1 MIIYVVTV
9 KLISDN
15 SWEFLRILG
24 NLSMFLFRR
33 IADPR
38 IKKETIS
45 CSRIAENLPSILSLF
60 LFQNDP
66 KNSREFSGMLV
77 QINAREFSGNSR
89 EWFSGIL
96 EKSQDLHEKFLTG
109 VPNAESEDY
118 SVGIESTRHCSGV
131 SAGFLTVENRSQLRY
146 CKTAKDIYG
155 RSLHVWVFP
164 RI

>member
-1 MIIYVVTV
+1 MLVFVIIYVVTV

-60 LFQNDP
+60 LFQNNP
-66 KNSREFSGMLV
+66 KNSRVLSGMLV
-77 QINAREFSGNSR
+77 QINARECSGNSQGIFR
-89 EWFSGIL
+89 EFPFFF
-96 EKSQDLHEKFLTG
+96 DKFQ
-109 VPNAESEDY
+109 AWRAD
-118 SVGIESTRHCSGV
+118 V
-131 SAGFLTVENRSQLRY
+131 SLLAQ
-146 CKTAKDIYG
+146 A
-155 RSLHVWVFP
+155 
-164 RI
+164 